1 MIVHEYALL
10 GGPNCAKVGRYLSL
24 ISSMN
29 SFVFVR
35 ITALPFMIAGNADA
49 GLARPEAAAGA
60 HSFLVENYFVYRCSP
75 LSTDGSKD
83 AL

>member
-29 SFVFVR
+29 SFVLICTHHGPAFYDCWKR
-35 ITALPFMIAGNADA
+35 
-49 GLARPEAAAGA
+49 
-60 HSFLVENYFVYRCSP
+60 
-75 LSTDGSKD
+75 
-83 AL
+83 